1 MDPQRLICPWGR
13 HKCRLGGT
21 VLSESQ
27 KTWII
32 HEMVYHKV
40 LSATLVKKYQ
50 FSQKLLN
57 KWVRRYKSNKVISS
71 NKGRQYILKSPEL
84 RKIKEEMNREVY
96 NTTIPEF
103 KEKLELEHVKTILKE
118 RNIAKASVDPLSR
131 RSLARI
137 VARLGLKKG
146 NAEQTTDARSKA
158 VGDKLN
164 AVSCVVAHS
173 MMVPMT
179 VPPLMLN
186 SDGTSFQTNFQTTDL
201 VEVIF
206 DPEEQ
211 LRRGRPLKIEP
222 VKGGSLTAFFV
233 KLYMTISA
241 EGYVADPVFIIADPN
256 MPKGEIDMYE
266 VAGLC
271 LGVDLNSNGIVGF
284 METRQGNFKL
294 YKWFFFNVLVKFV
307 KTCRQRFDI
316 SIDIPAYF
324 NLDGED
330 VGLSALKDPEVV
342 QACIDNNIIIGK
354 PPASTTSVT
363 QPLDVGKIFMAAKTK
378 KRKMKTVKKCM
389 EKSMTERLQKVV
401 KEHEA
406 KYGKM
411 KLDHA
416 QKTVAGLQ
424 VAKNIL
430 QTTLRSDMIVE
441 SFELT
446 GQYDPI
452 MGGCDVEKILGQC
465 SSKFTPEEVTKVWEC
480 LPRLKKLM
488 LEKGELDEADY
499 EMLEIDL
506 PDNVG
511 QRCRDN
517 LKLNSRRF
525 VFLTHPSL
533 IQKEEKKRLDVL
545 EVANAKKSN
554 AVKRKAATEA
564 KKAASEANP
573 PKRRKKKN
581 AAEVVEIN
589 A

>member
-13 HKCRLGGT
+13 HNCKLGGT
-21 VLSESQ
+21 VLTNSE

-40 LSATLVKKYQ
+40 LPATLVKKYQ
-50 FSQKLLN
+50 FSHKLLN
-57 KWVRRYKSNKVISS
+57 KWVRRYKVCKVVSS
-71 NKGRQYILKSPEL
+71 KVGRQLLLKSPEL
-84 RKIKEEMNREVY
+84 RKIKDNMNREVY
-96 NTTIPEF
+96 NTTVPEF
-103 KEKLELEHVKTILKE
+103 RERLELEHVETILKE
-118 RNIAKASVDPLSR
+118 RNIAKVSVDPLSR
-131 RSLARI
+131 RSIKRYI
-137 VARLGLKKG
+137 DKLGLKKA

-158 VGDKLN
+158 VADKLN
-164 AVSCVVAHS
+164 TVSCAVAHS
-173 MMVPMT
+173 LMVPMT
-179 VPPLMLN
+179 VPCLMLN
-186 SDGTSFQTNFQTTDL
+186 SDGTSIQTNLQTTDL

-233 KLYMTISA
+233 KLYATICA
-241 EGYVADPVFIIADPN
+241 EGYAAEPVFIIADPN

-271 LGVDLNSNGIVGF
+271 LGVDLDSNGIVGF
-284 METRQGNFKL
+284 MDTRQGNFAL

-307 KTCRQRFDI
+307 KKCRQRFGI
-316 SIDIPAYF
+316 SEDVPAYF

-354 PPASTTSVT
+354 PPASTTSIS

-378 KRKMKTVKKCM
+378 KRKMKTVKKVL
-389 EKSMTERLQKVV
+389 EKSMTERLKKIV

-424 VAKNIL
+424 VAKYVL

-446 GQYDPI
+446 GQYDPTL
-452 MGGCDVEKILGQC
+452 GGCDVDVILGQW
-465 SSKFTPEEVTKVWEC
+465 SSKFSPV
-480 LPRLKKLM
+480 
-488 LEKGELDEADY
+488 
-499 EMLEIDL
+499 
-506 PDNVG
+506 
-511 QRCRDN
+511 
-517 LKLNSRRF
+517 
-525 VFLTHPSL
+525 VF
-533 IQKEEKKRLDVL
+533 QD
-545 EVANAKKSN
+545 
-554 AVKRKAATEA
+554 
-564 KKAASEANP
+564 
-573 PKRRKKKN
+573 
-581 AAEVVEIN
+581 
-589 A
+589 